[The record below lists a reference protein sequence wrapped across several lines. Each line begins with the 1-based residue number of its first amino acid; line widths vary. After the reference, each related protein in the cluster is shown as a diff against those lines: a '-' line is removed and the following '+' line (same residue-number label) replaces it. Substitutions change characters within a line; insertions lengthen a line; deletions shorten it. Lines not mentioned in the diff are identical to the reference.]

1 MKSIMQF
8 AQPAGDQS
16 AKSAPIKMFQAIH
29 VAEGSIR
36 PLSFEAVDLE
46 DARKFAA
53 TLGFGLI
60 GEAPVVANQ
69 SNIVAF
75 ERPDAFDVPQARH
88 KLGGISRS
96 TLYRLLKRG
105 KLSRLTDTRKVLITR
120 RSIERY
126 LACAA

>member
-1 MKSIMQF
+1 M
-8 AQPAGDQS
+8 
-16 AKSAPIKMFQAIH
+16 
-29 VAEGSIR
+29 
-36 PLSFEAVDLE
+36 E

-126 LACAA
+126 LAVRGVTGGAPWLDDYCAGGDSPPAARFIHPTVHGP